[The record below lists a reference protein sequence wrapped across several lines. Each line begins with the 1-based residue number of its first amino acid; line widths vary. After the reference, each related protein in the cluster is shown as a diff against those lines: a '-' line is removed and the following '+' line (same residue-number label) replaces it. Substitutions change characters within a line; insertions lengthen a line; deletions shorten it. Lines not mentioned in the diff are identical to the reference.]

1 MFNAIKKIR
10 ESSSTSPVAEAEGTI
25 MEEVIENKVKLGAP
39 VQTVSQVLRG
49 QGWVSLSSRLAWST

>member
-25 MEEVIENKVKLGAP
+25 LEEVIESKVKSGVP
-39 VQTVSQVLRG
+39 HVPFPIPGRQRG
-49 QGWVSLSSRLAWST
+49 GSL